1 MDTGASLLLP
11 EVPCNQGSTSQH
23 STRWNG
29 ALKPEG
35 PSEVRLPALELPEE
49 LFSFQELKL
58 CKVYETRLLQDP
70 SVHSLKERQVSDPYS
85 ETSTEISSTAHDTN
99 QGNFRHTPLS
109 PRCLFLKAPHSLSL
123 WISRRNTPLLP
134 APQSNF

>member
-1 MDTGASLLLP
+1 MGTSPLP
-11 EVPCNQGSTSQH
+11 PEEPCNQAAPPSTAA
-23 STRWNG
+23 RWNG
-29 ALKPEG
+29 ALSTEG

-58 CKVYETRLLQDP
+58 CEVYEAGLLQDP
-70 SVHSLKERQVSDPYS
+70 SVHSLKERPVSDPRS
-85 ETSTEISSTAHDTN
+85 EAPTEIPATAHDTN
-99 QGNFRHTPLS
+99 QGDFGHTPLS